1 MEGKYQKGEHLPPII
16 KQRILRDY
24 LSGQKT
30 SNKLAKEH
38 GVSANMILKMV
49 SRYKKSKPTVLLEL
63 LPVIPERTKKVLI
76 DDVTLRQENEIL
88 RKQLKLARL
97 KLKAFQIL
105 GDILDEQYGIDL
117 LKKAVTKE
125 SHYINH
131 DFYL

>member
-1 MEGKYQKGEHLPPII
+1 MEKYHKGEHLPPII
-16 KQRILRDY
+16 KQRIIREY
-24 LSGQKT
+24 LGGLKT

-49 SRYKKSKPTVLLEL
+49 SRYKKSKPTDVLEL
-63 LPVIPERTKKVLI
+63 LPVIPERTKKAAT
-76 DDVTLRQENEIL
+76 DDKTLREENEIL

-117 LKKAVTKE
+117 LKKAITKE

-131 DFYL
+131 DF

>member
-16 KQRILRDY
+16 KQRIIREY
-24 LSGQKT
+24 LSGLKT
-30 SNKLAKEH
+30 SNKLGKEH

-49 SRYKKSKPTVLLEL
+49 SRYKKSNSSVLLDI
-63 LPVIPERTKKVLI
+63 LPEIPERTKKVSI
-76 DDVTLRQENEIL
+76 DDMTLKQENDIL

-125 SHYINH
+125 SHYLNH
-131 DFYL
+131 DF